1 MKEEITKLLLNKAM
15 NYLDKD
21 PDKNIPRLMKIVEQ
35 LDTTHYFG
43 RHIAAVKKYVADPD
57 SVWYKM
63 IRSFWT
69 DVDDE
74 VRKTAFRTFLINA
87 CILGVPKK
95 KKLEEKE
102 GVQIP
107 WNIQIDLTTACN
119 LKCKGCWAADYG
131 KTLSLSYED
140 LESIITQGEEMGTH
154 YYIFSGGEPLM
165 KKDEII
171 RICENHS
178 ESLFMAF
185 TNATLVDEAFAD
197 EMLRVKN
204 LVLVISIEGTGE
216 ATDFRRGAGTYDACV
231 KALELLKRKK
241 LIYGLSCCYTAQT
254 CQVMGSKEWYDQ
266 MVEWGAKFAW
276 YFLYMPVGNSAQ
288 PELMVSAEQRKWMY
302 DRVHEFRQT
311 HGIFVL
317 DFWNDGEYV
326 EGCLAAGKWYLHIN
340 AAGDIEPCAFIH
352 YADHNIHTSSLRD
365 ALAGPLFTAYKE
377 GQPFNENPLRPC
389 PLLDNPDR
397 LIDIVRSSGAKST
410 DLQNPEAV
418 EHLTDKTRTPSEEWA
433 PIADDMMVDKYGKIS
448 GPDFRA
454 NM

>member
-311 HGIFVL
+311 HSRMTGNMWKDVSPPGNGTFISMRPGIL
-317 DFWNDGEYV
+317 N
-326 EGCLAAGKWYLHIN
+326 LAHSFTMPIIISTL
-340 AAGDIEPCAFIH
+340 
-352 YADHNIHTSSLRD
+352 L
-365 ALAGPLFTAYKE
+365 LFGTHWP
-377 GQPFNENPLRPC
+377 GRC
-389 PLLDNPDR
+389 SR
-397 LIDIVRSSGAKST
+397 LIRKGS
-410 DLQNPEAV
+410 L
-418 EHLTDKTRTPSEEWA
+418 LTRTLCVHALFWTTQT
-433 PIADDMMVDKYGKIS
+433 D
-448 GPDFRA
+448 
-454 NM
+454 